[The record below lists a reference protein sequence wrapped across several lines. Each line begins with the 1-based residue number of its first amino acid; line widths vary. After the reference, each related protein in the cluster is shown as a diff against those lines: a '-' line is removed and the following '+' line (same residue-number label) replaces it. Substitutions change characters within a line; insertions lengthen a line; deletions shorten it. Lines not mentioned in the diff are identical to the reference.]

1 METKL
6 TVKKVL
12 FVCIG
17 NSCRSPMGEAIAR
30 RSAADVIEAA
40 SAGLHPLGTIAALT
54 RRTLEKNGCLADG
67 LRSKAIEPD
76 SWDAAEIVI
85 NMSGYARE
93 TAFPDWQK
101 VEDWDVEDPYGAD
114 PVVYQ
119 RIFEVI
125 EQRVGELAGRL
136 RGAARGKR
144 REEKS

>member
-6 TVKKVL
+6 TVQKVL

-40 SAGLHPLGTIAALT
+40 SAGLHPLGTIAAMT
-54 RRTLEKNGCLADG
+54 RRTLEKNGYPVDG
-67 LRSKAIEPD
+67 LRSKAIEPEM
-76 SWDAAEIVI
+76 WDAAEIVI

-114 PVVYQ
+114 TEVYQ

-125 EQRVGELAGRL
+125 EQRVGELAERL
-136 RGAARGKR
+136 RGAARGR
-144 REEKS
+144 RKEGRS